1 MSKREDPEEAE
12 KWGHRTAGGENL
24 YETIYTGPTRIR
36 KTKLM
41 VFMRSN
47 RLEMWILIGANVVI
61 AIIVAIA
68 LLS

>member
-1 MSKREDPEEAE
+1 MGDREDPEEVR
-12 KWGHRTAGGENL
+12 KWGHRSAGGEDA

-36 KTKLM
+36 KVRLM
-41 VFMRSN
+41 SWMRSN
-47 RLEMWILIGANVVI
+47 PLELWILVGANVVI